1 MAARDATPFRR
12 SGDSR
17 GRGFMADHM
26 ADFSEQ
32 EEYDDSVDEAFAQGE
47 ELPADEL
54 PSTGLLSFYDRLR
67 GKIETYLAERGG
79 AAGDRVADALLLV
92 PDVFVFLM
100 RLLLDPEVPKAK
112 RALIGSTLAYFVLP
126 LDLLPEAFVGPAG
139 FVDDLVLALA
149 VLSQSFG
156 SDLEPWAHKYWSG
169 SQNLRKVLRDV
180 LQSAHG
186 LLGTDLHGRLRKAL
200 ARRGIELDEGSEV
213 LTVDDDGWSDEP
225 DSDPDSDPGFDD
237 PYAN

>member
-1 MAARDATPFRR
+1 
-12 SGDSR
+12 
-17 GRGFMADHM
+17 MADH
-26 ADFSEQ
+26 SEQ
-32 EEYDDSVDEAFAQGE
+32 EEYEDSADEAFAHGDD
-47 ELPADEL
+47 LTDDEQPGSDL
-54 PSTGLLSFYDRLR
+54 PSSGLLSFYDRLR
-67 GKIETYLAERGG
+67 GKIEAYLSQRGG
-79 AAGDRVADALLLV
+79 AGDKVADVLLLV
-92 PDVFVFLM
+92 PDVFVFLL

-112 RALIGSTLAYFVLP
+112 RALIGSALAYFVLP
-126 LDLLPEAFVGPAG
+126 VDLLPEAFVGPAG

-156 SDLEPWAHKYWSG
+156 TDLEPWARKYWSG

-200 ARRGIELDEGSEV
+200 ARRGVELDEVSEV
-213 LTVDDDGWSDEP
+213 LTVDDDGWSGEP
-225 DSDPDSDPGFDD
+225 DSDPGYDD

>member
-1 MAARDATPFRR
+1 MTERDDVETAGEDP
-12 SGDSR
+12 
-17 GRGFMADHM
+17 
-26 ADFSEQ
+26 
-32 EEYDDSVDEAFAQGE
+32 VDEAFTEG
-47 ELPADEL
+47 DDL

-67 GKIETYLAERGG
+67 HRIEGYLAERGG
-79 AAGDRVADALLLV
+79 AAGDKAAEALLLV
-92 PDVFVFLM
+92 PDTFVFLL

-112 RALIGSTLAYFVLP
+112 RALIGSAIAYFVLP
-126 LDLLPEAFVGPAG
+126 MDLLPEAFVGPGG

-156 SDLEPWAHKYWSG
+156 SELEPWAKKYWSG

-200 ARRGIELDEGSEV
+200 ARRGVDLDDAADV
-213 LTVDDDGWSDEP
+213 LTVEHEDGDDGDWNDDE
-225 DSDPDSDPGFDD
+225 DRGFDD
-237 PYAN
+237 PYTDPYDGAEYVDGEEPLPA

>member
-1 MAARDATPFRR
+1 
-12 SGDSR
+12 
-17 GRGFMADHM
+17 MADH
-26 ADFSEQ
+26 SEQ
-32 EEYDDSVDEAFAQGE
+32 KEFDDAVDEAFAQG
-47 ELPADEL
+47 DEL
-54 PSTGLLSFYDRLR
+54 IDELIEEGLPSRDLPSKGLLSFYDRLR
-67 GKIETYLAERGG
+67 GKIESYLSQRSG
-79 AAGDRVADALLLV
+79 AGDKVADVLLLV
-92 PDVFVFLM
+92 PDVFVFLL

-112 RALIGSTLAYFVLP
+112 RALIGSALAYFVLP
-126 LDLLPEAFVGPAG
+126 VDLLPEAFMGPAG

-156 SDLEPWAHKYWSG
+156 SDLEPWARKYWSG

-200 ARRGIELDEGSEV
+200 ARRGVALDEASEV
-213 LTVDDDGWSDEP
+213 LTLDSEDGENG
-225 DSDPDSDPGFDD
+225 DSEDADRGYDD